1 MNENTPETLITSGYR
16 ARREG
21 RLKDARRLFLEAVGL
36 SNGPADQAVLAKS
49 LTGLG
54 QIERDLENNAEA
66 LRHYRKA
73 AEIYRSLPDPLRLAH
88 TIRHVGDIL
97 RGDGSIEEARP
108 CYQEA
113 LKVYREN
120 SETSPLDLANAI
132 RGFALLR
139 TAAGEKEPAK
149 SLWQEAR
156 SLYESEDIQAGVQE
170 SDAQL
175 ARL

>member
-1 MNENTPETLITSGYR
+1 MPDTLETLITAGYR

-21 RLKDARRLFLEAVGL
+21 RLKDARQLFLEAVGL

-54 QIERDLENNAEA
+54 QIERDLKHNAEA
-66 LRHYRKA
+66 LRHHRKA
-73 AEIYRSLPDPLRLAH
+73 ADIYRSLPDSLALAH

-97 RGDGSIEEARP
+97 GSEGSIEEARP

-113 LKVYREN
+113 LSIYREN
-120 SETSPLDLANAI
+120 KETSPLDLANAV
-132 RGFALLR
+132 RGFALLS
-139 TAAGEKEPAK
+139 TAARETEQAK

-156 SLYESEDIQAGVQE
+156 SLYEAEGIHAGVQE

-175 ARL
+175 ALL